1 MPIRRSSMIDRTAP
15 LRTALLA
22 PLCLASASPAPARD
36 PQLWVS
42 NEVSNTISVIA
53 PRSNAVTATIT
64 VGRRPRGMALSPD
77 RRTVYVAPDGRRAYV
92 TAEAGGNVTI
102 LDVATDSVLGQFP
115 IRDGKTKPVRIAF
128 ASDGRRAYV
137 TEGAAGTV
145 SVVDLATRQ
154 VIDTI
159 PVGKRPW
166 GIALSPDAHRLY
178 TADGRSNQ
186 VSVIDTDTRQ
196 VVATIPVGDRPNDL
210 LYVP

>member
-1 MPIRRSSMIDRTAP
+1 
-15 LRTALLA
+15 
-22 PLCLASASPAPARD
+22 
-36 PQLWVS
+36 
-42 NEVSNTISVIA
+42 
-53 PRSNAVTATIT
+53 
-64 VGRRPRGMALSPD
+64 
-77 RRTVYVAPDGRRAYV
+77 
-92 TAEAGGNVTI
+92 
-102 LDVATDSVLGQFP
+102 
-115 IRDGKTKPVRIAF
+115 
-128 ASDGRRAYV
+128 
-137 TEGAAGTV
+137 V
-145 SVVDLATRQ
+145 SVVDLATRH